1 MKKNILIGTLIFG
14 LSVIAGAAFA
24 QGEYFVQSVKA
35 KVMTTPSFKGSVLAE
50 VAKGHKFAS
59 LGKEGSW
66 IKVKHDSKEGYV
78 SALLLGTREP
88 MGRVGLI
95 KGEDSEIK
103 QGVRRRASTYTSA
116 AAARGLTHEDR
127 QRASVVEEVDYK
139 ALETIEAIAFSQE
152 DISRFAEGGK
162 L

>member
-1 MKKNILIGTLIFG
+1 MKKSILIGALIFG
-14 LSVIAGAAFA
+14 LSVAGAAFA
-24 QGEYFVQSVKA
+24 QSEYFVQSVKA
-35 KVMTTPSFKGSVLAE
+35 KVMTTPSFKGAVLAE
-50 VAKGHKFAS
+50 VAKGHKFSS

-78 SALLLGTREP
+78 SALLLSTREP
-88 MGRVGLI
+88 MGKVGLI
-95 KGEDSEIK
+95 KGDDTDIK

-127 QRASVVEEVDYK
+127 QRASAVEEVDYK
-139 ALETIEAIAFSQE
+139 ALETIEAMALSQE
-152 DISRFAEGGK
+152 EITKFSEGGR